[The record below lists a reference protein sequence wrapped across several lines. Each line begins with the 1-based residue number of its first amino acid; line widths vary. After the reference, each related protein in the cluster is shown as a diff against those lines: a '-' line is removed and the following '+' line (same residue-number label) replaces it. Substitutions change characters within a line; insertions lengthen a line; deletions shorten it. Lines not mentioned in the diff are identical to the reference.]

1 MGEYQTKPQRCEA
14 HRWNESEMPDVWP
27 SWLRLAIS
35 DTRHRLS
42 GQVKHSDGRLRI
54 TTAYGQVTVEDGDW
68 IVYWSGS
75 RQGLE
80 VFSPEDFQRKFD
92 PVIYRDD
99 SENPNDRNA
108 KQALREIH
116 ARRQK

>member
-1 MGEYQTKPQRCEA
+1 
-14 HRWNESEMPDVWP
+14 
-27 SWLRLAIS
+27 
-35 DTRHRLS
+35 
-42 GQVKHSDGRLRI
+42 
-54 TTAYGQVTVEDGDW
+54 VTVEDGDW
-68 IVYWSGS
+68 NWSGS

-116 ARRQK
+116 ARRPK